1 VLSLDARQWFQS
13 FPAAEQSSLFAG
25 LAESATTQPR
35 DGGRIRAELNACEP
49 AQRPARLALAI
60 ATEIQGVRRSTE
72 PLDYDQPMESLG
84 LDSLMGLELRN
95 RLETSLG
102 ITLPVALV
110 WAYPTISALAG
121 ALCERM
127 GYEPVA
133 ESRKTAESDAESSLS
148 EEEAEMLADFVDAS
162 ELEVKTGAAES

>member
-1 VLSLDARQWFQS
+1 
-13 FPAAEQSSLFAG
+13 
-25 LAESATTQPR
+25 R
-35 DGGRIRAELNACEP
+35 DGGGRIRAELDASEP
-49 AQRPARLALAI
+49 AERPSRLASAI
-60 ATEIQGVRRSTE
+60 ADEIQGVRRSTE
-72 PLDYDQPMESLG
+72 PLDYDQPLESLG

-95 RLETSLG
+95 RLESTLG

-133 ESRKTAESDAESSLS
+133 ESRNMAESGAESSLS
-148 EEEAEMLADFVDAS
+148 EDEAEMLVDLVEAS
-162 ELEVKTGAAES
+162 ELEVQAGAAKS